1 MMMNTAASPSASLP
15 LNIEAIIIRM
25 KRIRFPKNVSKRYT
39 NSPGTTNITNHKR
52 SNKVTKPVRR
62 FIFFLEN
69 MDSSDIIYNHYK
81 KLYIIM
87 KSETMNKV
95 KLNAHN

>member
-69 MDSSDIIYNHYK
+69 IVSRDIIYNHYK
-81 KLYIIM
+81 KLYI
-87 KSETMNKV
+87 TRDKV
-95 KLNAHN
+95 KQGIKLNKG